1 MCSFSYIFSVLISTK
16 RNCWRSINSFAGSI
30 SFSNEEKED
39 DDDASEDDARMPT
52 AFRAKAF
59 TLGLLLPL
67 DVAAPFR
74 EDTIADVKREQ
85 RLRCNRGAFTRAT
98 VWQQS
103 RFSDEAD
110 VEVAE
115 SGFATVKDIVF
126 IFFFFF
132 ALLLLFSAYEKMT
145 KTRDKNGAFTA
156 LKSST

>member
-98 VWQQS
+98 GVAL
-103 RFSDEAD
+103 FADGAEFAEARED
-110 VEVAE
+110 
-115 SGFATVKDIVF
+115 GFATVKDIVF
-126 IFFFFF
+126 IVFFFF
-132 ALLLLFSAYEKMT
+132 ALLLLLFSA
-145 KTRDKNGAFTA
+145 
-156 LKSST
+156 LKR

>member
-39 DDDASEDDARMPT
+39 DDDASEDDARMTT

-74 EDTIADVKREQ
+74 EDTIADVTREQ
-85 RLRCNRGAFTRAT
+85 RLR
-98 VWQQS
+98 
-103 RFSDEAD
+103 
-110 VEVAE
+110 
-115 SGFATVKDIVF
+115 
-126 IFFFFF
+126 
-132 ALLLLFSAYEKMT
+132 
-145 KTRDKNGAFTA
+145 
-156 LKSST
+156 